1 MQLLVGGYTHDD
13 NSVWISPLV
22 IRRVPS
28 QRGRNMLL
36 QHRWG
41 VHGVLVGTS
50 QSNLTSKIAALE
62 TGYRNITGDVLLKD
76 NSGTN
81 SAHTITYANTVN
93 GIRASIT
100 YPGSFAAAGWGSGS
114 EYTYIRYFV
123 AQIEADVLSIDDN
136 ILLYHQ
142 TMQFSLGG
150 SGYKVMEAFTG
161 PPQVQFTKQQSKFWG
176 IQRGMAI
183 GAFINPNPADPLVGV
198 PTDPDRSWVDY
209 GTPQIQGSLRNIGF
223 PTRWSYYF
231 ESPFPL
237 VAVPPPNP

>member
-1 MQLLVGGYTHDD
+1 MQLIVGGYTHDD

-41 VHGVLVGTS
+41 VHGVLIGTS
-50 QSNLTSKIAALE
+50 QSQLTTKIAALE
-62 TGYRNITGDVLLKD
+62 TGYRNITGDVVLKD
-76 NSGTN
+76 NSGAD
-81 SAHTITYANTVN
+81 SAHKIVYAQAVN

-100 YPGSFAAAGWGSGS
+100 YPGSFAGGGWGSGT
-114 EYTYIRYFV
+114 EYTYVRYFV
-123 AQIEADVLSIDDN
+123 GQIEADVLSIEDN

-150 SGYKVMEAFTG
+150 AGYKVLEAFTG
-161 PPQVQFTKQQSKFWG
+161 PPQVQFTKVQSKFWA
-176 IQRGMAI
+176 IQRGMGI
-183 GAFINPNPADPLVGV
+183 GAFSNPNPPAPLVAAPV
-198 PTDPDRSWVDY
+198 DPDRSWVDF

-223 PTRWSYYF
+223 PTRWSYFY
-231 ESPFPL
+231 EAPFPL
-237 VAVPPPNP
+237 NAVPPPTP